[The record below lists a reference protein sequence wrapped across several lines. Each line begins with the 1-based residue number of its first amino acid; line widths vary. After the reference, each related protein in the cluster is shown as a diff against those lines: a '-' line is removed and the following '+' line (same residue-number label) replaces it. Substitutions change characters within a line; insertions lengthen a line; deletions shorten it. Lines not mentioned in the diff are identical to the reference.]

1 MKKVS
6 FRSLLPCMTATL
18 VLLATGIAHAN
29 SIFTVTLTQ
38 VGPNVV
44 ATGSGAIDL
53 TGLTSFGSTS
63 AGPELYPAHGIIG
76 IGVFGNT
83 DLYSGLSGP
92 ASFGPGF
99 GGFPSSTSGDSVFLE
114 DFGLSVEVPH
124 GYVSGTSLSGTAT
137 YSGTLAT
144 LHATPGIYTWIW
156 NSGANSFV
164 LNIEKPTVVPEPGS
178 FLLMGIGLM
187 PGLWLGGKR
196 IFVRSKHPPATR
208 PLPPAIGE
216 VFADNGTQ

>member
-6 FRSLLPCMTATL
+6 FRCLLPCMLATL
-18 VLLATGIAHAN
+18 VLLATGIAHAD
-29 SIFTVTLTQ
+29 SIFTVTLAQ

-44 ATGSGAIDL
+44 ATGSGTIDL

-63 AGPELYPAHGIIG
+63 AGSELYPAHGIIG
-76 IGVFGNT
+76 IGPFGNT

-99 GGFPSSTSGDSVFLE
+99 GGFASSASGDSVFLE
-114 DFGLSVEVPH
+114 DFGLLIEVPH

-144 LHATPGIYTWIW
+144 LNATPGTYTWTW

-164 LNIEKPTVVPEPGS
+164 LNIEKPSVVPEPAS

-187 PGLWLGGKR
+187 PGLWLGRKR
-196 IFVRSKHPPATR
+196 IFVRSKHLQATR
-208 PLPPAIGE
+208 LLLSATG
-216 VFADNGTQ
+216 